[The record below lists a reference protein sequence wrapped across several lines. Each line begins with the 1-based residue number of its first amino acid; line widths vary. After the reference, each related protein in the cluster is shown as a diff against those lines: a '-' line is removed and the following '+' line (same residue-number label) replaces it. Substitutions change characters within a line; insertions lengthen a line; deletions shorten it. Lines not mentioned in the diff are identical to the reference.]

1 MLDYDEKGSNMLPF
15 AYIVLKE
22 VRFLFLGSVAKKMRN
37 SQVLMQSKAIRMI
50 YIEEKRSDEVS
61 RAKRVRSKS
70 QESAWLTVQ

>member
-1 MLDYDEKGSNMLPF
+1 ML
-15 AYIVLKE
+15 IE
-22 VRFLFLGSVAKKMRN
+22 VFLLFLGSVAKKMRN